1 MKVLFLL
8 RKEKAYVIKEGCG
21 SKIILLLF
29 LHIVLLSGKRLR

>member
-29 LHIVLLSGKRLR
+29 LHIVLLSGKRLK